1 MYLPGIYIPIY
12 QYIETLHNFVQY
24 TIISPQLLC
33 SRSYLPLGTDTLSSF
48 DLQREARRHFGCS
61 TLNGLELENLGGPA
75 TRYLHWK
82 KRIIEVSTTYVRTCI
97 VDMWTHTQP
106 LRMFWLKTCLFHCC
120 PMHVIRCLGD
130 VVHKCY
136 NHVLSSASAGLSCHV
151 YFYHFSAC
159 MLELIEWMMLWTCA
173 AWSLC
178 NQMAIW

>member
-82 KRIIEVSTTYVRTCI
+82 KRIIEVSTTY
-97 VDMWTHTQP
+97 M
-106 LRMFWLKTCLFHCC
+106 HCR
-120 PMHVIRCLGD
+120 HVNTYPASAYVLIKNLL
-130 VVHKCY
+130 VS
-136 NHVLSSASAGLSCHV
+136 LSSN
-151 YFYHFSAC
+151 AC
-159 MLELIEWMMLWTCA
+159 NTMLG
-173 AWSLC
+173 
-178 NQMAIW
+178 